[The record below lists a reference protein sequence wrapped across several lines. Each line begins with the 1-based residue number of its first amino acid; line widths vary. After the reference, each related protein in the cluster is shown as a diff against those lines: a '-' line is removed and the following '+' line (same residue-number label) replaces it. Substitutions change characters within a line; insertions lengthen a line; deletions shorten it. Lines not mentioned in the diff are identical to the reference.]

1 MLFYYSLKQ
10 LSNHRS
16 VNMGDKDKIKK
27 GTESAR
33 DSYRLSDSHDSV
45 NCKAI
50 HLLPFD
56 VFSEQFQHG

>member
-27 GTESAR
+27 GQKVLGILT
-33 DSYRLSDSHDSV
+33 DSV
-45 NCKAI
+45 ILMTA
-50 HLLPFD
+50 
-56 VFSEQFQHG
+56 